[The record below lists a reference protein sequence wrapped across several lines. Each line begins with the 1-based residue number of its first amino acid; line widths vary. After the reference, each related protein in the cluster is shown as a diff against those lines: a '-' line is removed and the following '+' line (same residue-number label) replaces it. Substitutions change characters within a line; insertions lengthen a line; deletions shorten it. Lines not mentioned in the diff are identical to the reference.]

1 MLMPSIKYQDCE
13 VHAGLIK
20 TMDSF

>member
-1 MLMPSIKYQDCE
+1 MPSIKYQDCE